1 MEPYDSDNQE
11 KRSTWE
17 KGPYVRKE
25 KKRNKEISR
34 ACEWVPS
41 TFLFSRWVGRGEGV
55 TRSLGTGVM
64 RVIVHQ
70 KPWNRDG
77 GRSEKPLFLSARRLL
92 MRLSSHINKLRLE
105 REGPKCGILSG

>member
-25 KKRNKEISR
+25 KKRNKEIAR
-34 ACEWVPS
+34 ACEWIPS
-41 TFLFSRWVGRGEGV
+41 TFMFARWVGGGWSHTQSRD
-55 TRSLGTGVM
+55 RCHA
-64 RVIVHQ
+64 RHR
-70 KPWNRDG
+70 PWNRDG
-77 GRSEKPLFLSARRLL
+77 ERSEKPLFLSARRLL